1 MGILKFQQTPTV
13 GFLTLFSMTWRNS
26 VRKRYGAMAIAV
38 AMCGV
43 VPAGSVWADEP
54 VDESA
59 PGTPAD
65 GDDDASTEPVDE
77 PTTGEVDGV
86 TVAVGLAPV
95 PPTNDQPQVAV
106 GLAPVPPTNDQPQVA
121 VGLPPMPPVTDQ
133 PQVSVGRPPVPP
145 AGNRPHV
152 AVGQPPVPPAA
163 LFETVSAAL
172 DFVADCL

>member
-13 GFLTLFSMTWRNS
+13 GFLTLFSMTWRHS

-59 PGTPAD
+59 PSTPA
-65 GDDDASTEPVDE
+65 DDDASAEPVDE

-86 TVAVGLAPV
+86 TVAVGL
-95 PPTNDQPQVAV
+95 PPA
-106 GLAPVPPTNDQPQVA
+106 PPTNDQPQVA
-121 VGLPPMPPVTDQ
+121 VGLPPTNDHAQVAVGLPPVSDP
-133 PQVSVGRPPVPP
+133 PQVAVGRPPVPP

-163 LFETVSAAL
+163 LLETVSAAL
-172 DFVADCL
+172 DLVADCL

>member
-13 GFLTLFSMTWRNS
+13 GLLTLFSMTWRNS

-43 VPAGSVWADEP
+43 VPAGSVWADKP

-59 PGTPAD
+59 PGAPAD

-77 PTTGEVDGV
+77 PTTGEVDGA
-86 TVAVGLAPV
+86 TVAVGLPPV
-95 PPTNDQPQVAV
+95 PPT
-106 GLAPVPPTNDQPQVA
+106 TDQPQVA
-121 VGLPPMPPVTDQ
+121 VGLPPVPPTNDQGQVAVGLPPVSDP
-133 PQVSVGRPPVPP
+133 PQVAVGRPPVLP
-145 AGNRPHV
+145 AGNRSNV
-152 AVGQPPVPPAA
+152 AVGRPPVPPAA

-172 DFVADCL
+172 DVVADCL